1 MGLIERRVALLLVL
15 FLAGLALAAGRTA
28 YFGAVRG
35 GSLSRV
41 ADAQQARVLRLP
53 APRGTISDRR
63 GVELAVSEPADDVS
77 ANPRLIR
84 DPRALAERLAPL
96 LERDVATLA
105 TALADRRRGFVYLR
119 RQLPS
124 RQARAVRAMEVEG
137 LDLSPSSR
145 RVYPHRALAA
155 QLLGFVGVDGKGL
168 AGIEH
173 SLNRPL
179 QGQDGERRVVNDA
192 LGQAISLRDER
203 TMRPGRDVQ
212 LTIDSAIQ
220 DRTERVLAELGR
232 NFSPKGATA
241 LVMDPRTG
249 ALLALANWPS
259 VDANQPQAS
268 AASARIDHAVSS
280 AYEPGSTF
288 KPFTVAGALERGLV
302 TPQTSFNL
310 APQIQV
316 ADRTIGEAH
325 ERGWATLTTAQILA
339 QSSNVGAITIG
350 QRLGAGGFD
359 SWVRRFGFGRLTGID
374 VPGEGL
380 GIVPGAAEYSGAS
393 MGNLP
398 IGQGLAVTPLQMATA
413 YAALANGGWLPTPH
427 VVARVDGKARP
438 RPRARRVLSARTAAA
453 VREMLEG
460 VLAAGGTASEVSIS
474 GYRLAGKTGTANKPD
489 PVYGGYSQTR
499 YYASFVGFAPAR
511 RPRLLV
517 AVMADEPQGEVAG
530 GVVAAPAFR
539 DIASFALTY
548 LRIAPDDPEGAGATA
563 GAPTPATVPAST
575 GSPPG

>member
-15 FLAGLALAAGRTA
+15 FLAGLGLAAARTA

-35 GSLSRV
+35 HSLSRV

-84 DPRALAERLAPL
+84 DPRGLAERLAPL

-119 RQLPS
+119 RHLPS
-124 RQARAVRAMEVEG
+124 RQARVVRAMEVEG
-137 LDLSPSSR
+137 LDLAPASR
-145 RVYPHRALAA
+145 RVYPQRELAA

-173 SLNRPL
+173 SLDRSL
-179 QGQDGERRVVNDA
+179 HGRDGERRVVNDA

-203 TMRPGRDVQ
+203 TMSPGRDVQ

-220 DRTERVLAELGR
+220 DRTERVLAEVGR
-232 NFSPKGATA
+232 NYSPKGATA

-259 VDANQPQAS
+259 VDANQPHES
-268 AASARIDHAVSS
+268 PAAARVDHAVAS

-288 KPFTVAGALERGLV
+288 KPFTVAGALEHRLV

-310 APQIQV
+310 APEIQV

-325 ERGWATLTTAQILA
+325 ERGWVTLTTAQILA

-350 QRLGAGGFD
+350 QRLGAPGFD
-359 SWVRRFGFGRLTGID
+359 SWVRRFGFGRATGVD
-374 VPGEGL
+374 VPGEGT
-380 GIVPGAAEYSGAS
+380 GIVPGVAEYSGAS

-413 YAALANGGWLPTPH
+413 YAAIANGGRLPAPH
-427 VVARVDGKARP
+427 VVARVDGKRPRSAPAAARAVNPHGRRRARDAGRRARCGRHRQRGVDPRLSPGRQDRHRQQARP
-438 RPRARRVLSARTAAA
+438 RVRRLLADPLLRLVRGLRAGSHSPPAGGGDGRRAAGRDRRWRDRRSRLPRHRQLRADLPADRARR
-453 VREMLEG
+453 
-460 VLAAGGTASEVSIS
+460 
-474 GYRLAGKTGTANKPD
+474 P
-489 PVYGGYSQTR
+489 
-499 YYASFVGFAPAR
+499 
-511 RPRLLV
+511 
-517 AVMADEPQGEVAG
+517 
-530 GVVAAPAFR
+530 
-539 DIASFALTY
+539 
-548 LRIAPDDPEGAGATA
+548 
-563 GAPTPATVPAST
+563 
-575 GSPPG
+575 